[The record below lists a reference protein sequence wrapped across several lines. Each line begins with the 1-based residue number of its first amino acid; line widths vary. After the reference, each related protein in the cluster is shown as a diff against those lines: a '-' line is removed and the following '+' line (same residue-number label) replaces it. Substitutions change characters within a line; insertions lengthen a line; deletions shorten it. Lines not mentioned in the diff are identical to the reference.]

1 MHSLVG
7 TGCHNAPERMFESLG
22 LGGVVDVMRDEHAAL
37 IALLRVRPEGRNW
50 RTLTDDVLECG
61 SAKAVWERY
70 NPPQLIPPPA
80 TEDALAL
87 AAADLDAWQRE
98 GACFLSVLDKGFPQR
113 LLDIVETPPFLFAR
127 GNVELDD
134 PGLSIVGSR
143 KASQRGLDMAAGIAR
158 YLVELQLTVISGLA
172 AGIDTAAHQAA
183 LAARGRT
190 VAFIATGLNRSYPAE
205 NKGLQAAISDRGLV
219 LSQFWPDGPPQKQNF
234 LMRNALMSGYGLA
247 TVVVEA
253 GEHSGARAQ
262 ARMAVEHGRPV
273 ILTDLV
279 VQSNQWARMLIERPG
294 VYVAAGLDDIGRIVE
309 HIRSEPQKVDDALRQ
324 LSLH

>member
-1 MHSLVG
+1 MS
-7 TGCHNAPERMFESLG
+7 
-22 LGGVVDVMRDEHAAL
+22 DEHAAL
-37 IALLRVRPEGRNW
+37 IALLRTRPEGRNW
-50 RTLTDDVLECG
+50 RKLTDDVLEYG
-61 SAKAVWERY
+61 SAVAVWEYY
-70 NPPQLIPPPA
+70 NPPQLIPSPA
-80 TEDALAL
+80 ADNALL
-87 AAADLDAWQRE
+87 AAAGDLEIWQRD
-98 GACFLSVLDKGFPQR
+98 GMRFLSVLDTDFPQR

-127 GNVELDD
+127 GAVELDD

-143 KASQRGLDMAAGIAR
+143 KASQRGLDMAAGIAH
-158 YLVELQLTVISGLA
+158 YLVGQQLTVISGLA
-172 AGIDTAAHQAA
+172 AGIDTAAHRAA
-183 LAARGRT
+183 LAAKGRT
-190 VAFIATGLNRSYPAE
+190 VAFIATGLSRSYPAE

-247 TVVVEA
+247 TIVVEA

-279 VQSNQWARMLIERPG
+279 VQSNQWARALVERPG
-294 VYVAAGLDDIGRIVE
+294 VFVAAGLDDVGRIVE

-324 LSLH
+324 LALH